1 MPLLRI
7 KKIDWLILKAF
18 VPSFLLTYFV
28 VVFLLLIQMIMS
40 YLDEFV
46 GKDIG
51 AFTFSKMLYYFALSL
66 TPMALPLAVLLSA
79 LMAYGNLGEHFE
91 LTAIKSAGVSLTRT
105 LRPIGV
111 FALLVSA
118 VSFWF
123 SNKVVPYANIKAYST
138 LYNVKQTKATLD
150 LKEGIFYDGIPNY
163 SIKVSK
169 KYPDGKSLKNVIIY
183 SHQDF
188 RGNKDVVIAD
198 SGRMYTILDGAYL
211 VMELFN
217 GNAYSEHND
226 GTGQSN
232 VKFIRNQYKKTKL
245 VLSLAAF
252 RKSNISDSLFRYHR
266 LMKNVVELRREID
279 SFKREIVKAKEKSKF
294 KLKLANQEIYNNGKT
309 VWTYLKDAN
318 EVSISD
324 YTPDDDSFVTPEK
337 VIKLYKKDYKYVFIR
352 EFTENGKVYE
362 EIDLQPTDRSKKVF
376 KIRLVINKKT
386 RSIKSWEIF
395 EKNQNRSKYIINTI
409 AYDVQVDDNYFNFDK
424 RKYPN
429 VNEVD
434 LRD

>member
-1 MPLLRI
+1 M
-7 KKIDWLILKAF
+7 
-18 VPSFLLTYFV
+18 
-28 VVFLLLIQMIMS
+28 
-40 YLDEFV
+40 
-46 GKDIG
+46 
-51 AFTFSKMLYYFALSL
+51 
-66 TPMALPLAVLLSA
+66 
-79 LMAYGNLGEHFE
+79 
-91 LTAIKSAGVSLTRT
+91 
-105 LRPIGV
+105 
-111 FALLVSA
+111 
-118 VSFWF
+118 
-123 SNKVVPYANIKAYST
+123 
-138 LYNVKQTKATLD
+138 
-150 LKEGIFYDGIPNY
+150 
-163 SIKVSK
+163 
-169 KYPDGKSLKNVIIY
+169 
-183 SHQDF
+183 
-188 RGNKDVVIAD
+188 
-198 SGRMYTILDGAYL
+198 
-211 VMELFN
+211 
-217 GNAYSEHND
+217 
-226 GTGQSN
+226 
-232 VKFIRNQYKKTKL
+232 KKTFAIIAFLGICEAIAQPKQ
-245 VLSLAAF
+245 VTPPEDRARQILAEVENKFSSAKALQADFTYEF
-252 RKSNISDSLFRYHR
+252 RNEVNKTKDEAKGTFV
-266 LMKNVVELRREID
+266 MKKN
-279 SFKREIVKAKEKSKF
+279 KF

-318 EVSISD
+318 EVSFSD

>member
-1 MPLLRI
+1 M
-7 KKIDWLILKAF
+7 
-18 VPSFLLTYFV
+18 
-28 VVFLLLIQMIMS
+28 
-40 YLDEFV
+40 
-46 GKDIG
+46 
-51 AFTFSKMLYYFALSL
+51 
-66 TPMALPLAVLLSA
+66 
-79 LMAYGNLGEHFE
+79 
-91 LTAIKSAGVSLTRT
+91 
-105 LRPIGV
+105 
-111 FALLVSA
+111 
-118 VSFWF
+118 
-123 SNKVVPYANIKAYST
+123 
-138 LYNVKQTKATLD
+138 
-150 LKEGIFYDGIPNY
+150 
-163 SIKVSK
+163 
-169 KYPDGKSLKNVIIY
+169 
-183 SHQDF
+183 
-188 RGNKDVVIAD
+188 
-198 SGRMYTILDGAYL
+198 
-211 VMELFN
+211 
-217 GNAYSEHND
+217 
-226 GTGQSN
+226 
-232 VKFIRNQYKKTKL
+232 KKTFAIIAFLGICEAIAQPK
-245 VLSLAAF
+245 VTPPEDRARQILAEVENKFSSAKALQADFTYEF
-252 RKSNISDSLFRYHR
+252 RNEVNKTKDEAKGTFV
-266 LMKNVVELRREID
+266 MKKN
-279 SFKREIVKAKEKSKF
+279 KF

-376 KIRLVINKKT
+376 KIRLVVNKKT